1 MDSAIGL
8 IVAAHGKF
16 AESLVETAEM
26 ILGGQTHLTPFV
38 FAEGEEP
45 RVSSQKLQS
54 LIRKCDNGKGVIIL
68 VDLFGGTPGSLALSM
83 LEEQL
88 VEVVTG
94 VNLPMAITA
103 ATLDPALGLE
113 ESTQALVQAGKNAIK
128 GAGLILKT

>member
-45 RVSSQKLQS
+45 KVSS
-54 LIRKCDNGKGVIIL
+54 
-68 VDLFGGTPGSLALSM
+68 
-83 LEEQL
+83 
-88 VEVVTG
+88 
-94 VNLPMAITA
+94 
-103 ATLDPALGLE
+103 
-113 ESTQALVQAGKNAIK
+113 
-128 GAGLILKT
+128 